1 MTLVLHGLQAIA
13 IHRERVG
20 VRIIIFS
27 LGSIIL
33 LLWAILTVVVIRM
46 FTELAIPGWA
56 SNLVGIFTIL
66 LIQIIGLSLFFIFLV
81 LGAYLAISLFAIP
94 IAFWTGVVL
103 VIIGIGMIFIA
114 TVLH

>member
-1 MTLVLHGLQAIA
+1 MKKGL
-13 IHRERVG
+13 
-20 VRIIIFS
+20 FP
-27 LGSIIL
+27 
-33 LLWAILTVVVIRM
+33 LWFTAIL
-46 FTELAIPGWA
+46 G
-56 SNLVGIFTIL
+56 
-66 LIQIIGLSLFFIFLV
+66 FIFLV